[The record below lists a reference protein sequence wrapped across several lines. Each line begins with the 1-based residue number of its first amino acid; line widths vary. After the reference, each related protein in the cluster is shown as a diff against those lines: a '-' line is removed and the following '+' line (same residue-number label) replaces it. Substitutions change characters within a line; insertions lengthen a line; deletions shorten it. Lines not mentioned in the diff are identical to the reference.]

1 MQRPPQTLRHREHE
15 CADIVPGAELRKL
28 AKFCPVRVSG
38 RLSDEDTAVL
48 VMILPDIC
56 GELIGLRR
64 SLAMP
69 ASTFAVSNTVLRQL
83 ARDSPRRHLGEL
95 TDREHLSLS
104 ARLPGICRE
113 LLTLRSLETARAA

>member
-1 MQRPPQTLRHREHE
+1 MSPCYRLSTRH
-15 CADIVPGAELRKL
+15 IVPDDELRRL

-56 GELIGLRR
+56 GELIGVRLT
-64 SLAMP
+64 LAMP
-69 ASTFAVSNTVLRQL
+69 ASTFAVSNAVLRQL
-83 ARDSPRRHLGEL
+83 HKDGPHRHLGEL
-95 TDREHLSLS
+95 TDREHLILS